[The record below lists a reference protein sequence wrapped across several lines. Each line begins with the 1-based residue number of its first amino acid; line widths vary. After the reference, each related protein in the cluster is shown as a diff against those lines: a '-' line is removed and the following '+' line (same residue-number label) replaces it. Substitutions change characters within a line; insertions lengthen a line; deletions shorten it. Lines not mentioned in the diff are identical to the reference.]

1 MLWGRRTCPQCLEIL
16 KEDTY
21 ILTHAG
27 CIPTMSQGFKTIN
40 NCRNNSPTCPF
51 LYFIQHL
58 KVAIRSNS
66 PNRTTVFH
74 ASLDSRFIEIN
85 FNLKRKK
92 LYRVKKTSNFLSDRF
107 SSRDNTS
114 APIQFRKE
122 RQCHYL
128 QNWFFIKDRPIHYQL
143 LEWWNEASKVFKA
156 SKYCL

>member
-1 MLWGRRTCPQCLEIL
+1 MLSGRRTCPQCLEIL

-128 QNWFFIKDRPIHYQL
+128 QN
-143 LEWWNEASKVFKA
+143 
-156 SKYCL
+156 